1 MHRFP
6 NGGVPVGG
14 SLFWDVLGI
23 HREVL
28 AGVAEVARTGELHG
42 IGIDSWAVDYGLLD
56 RDGELLGNPYS
67 HRDPRTRD
75 VPELVARTV
84 SVQEQYAVN
93 GLQQLPFT
101 TVFQLAAARGTAAL
115 ESAHTM
121 LLLPDLLGY
130 WLTGEVG
137 AERTNASTTGL
148 LDVRTGEWSSELAG
162 RLELPWSILP
172 PLRDAGS
179 VVGPLP
185 RRGRGRP
192 RPRAGRAGGGGRL
205 ARHRLRRRRRARRA
219 GTSFGYISS
228 GTWSLVGLELDA
240 PVLTEEA
247 READFT
253 NEGGVDGTVR
263 FLKNVMGLWVLSE
276 CLRAWRDRG
285 TPATDLA
292 SLLADA
298 STAAP
303 LRTVVDINHPSL
315 LGPGSATDP
324 MPERVVRLARD
335 AGEPLPQTPGEITR
349 CILDS
354 LALAYRRHLRT
365 AARLAGRD
373 LEVVHVVGGGSHNHL
388 LCQLTADALGVPVLA
403 GPVEAAALG
412 NVLVQA
418 RALGADLPDLA
429 AMRALV
435 RETHDVRRH
444 DPRPGLDW
452 DAADRRVGD
461 RDDGRMPSV
470 RVALQ
475 VTCVNDAMFPDTGKA
490 VVRLLRRL
498 GVEVDFP
505 PAQTCCGQPMV
516 NTGYLDEAV
525 PVVRTFVD
533 AFAGY
538 DAIVTPSGSCAGSAR
553 HQHSIVADRSG
564 DPALVAAV
572 AETGP
577 RTYELSEFLVDVLGV
592 TDVGAYFPHRVT
604 YHPTCHTLRM
614 LGVGDRPTRLL
625 EAGPRH
631 RAGRPARRRPSAAAS
646 AAPSRSRTPTRRSRW
661 APTRPAT
668 CATPAP
674 RCWSPATTPA

>member
-1 MHRFP
+1 MAARVGPGHLSLKEVHRFP

-162 RLELPWSILP
+162 RLQLPWSILP

-179 VVGPLP
+179 VVGPL
-185 RRGRGRP
+185 
-192 RPRAGRAGGGGRL
+192 RAEVAADLGLAPDVPVVAVGL
-205 ARHRLRRRRRARRA
+205 ARHRLRGRRRTRGRGHLLRLHLLGHVVARRPRARRA
-219 GTSFGYISS
+219 GAHRG
-228 GTWSLVGLELDA
+228 GPRGRLHQRGRRRRHRPLPQERDGPLGALRVPQG
-240 PVLTEEA
+240 VA
-247 READFT
+247 RP
-253 NEGGVDGTVR
+253 R
-263 FLKNVMGLWVLSE
+263 HPRHRPR
-276 CLRAWRDRG
+276 LRCSP
-285 TPATDLA
+285 TPAPRRRCA
-292 SLLADA
+292 PS
-298 STAAP
+298 STSTTRPCWVRAAP
-303 LRTVVDINHPSL
+303 PTRCPS
-315 LGPGSATDP
+315 GSS
-324 MPERVVRLARD
+324 RLARE

-403 GPVEAAALG
+403 GPGEAAALG
-412 NVLVQA
+412 NALVQA
-418 RALGADLPDLA
+418 RALGADLPA
-429 AMRALV
+429 PPP
-435 RETHDVRRH
+435 TRRDH
-444 DPRPGLDW
+444 RHPRRSPTGATSAPRPGW
-452 DAADRRVGD
+452 PGATWR
-461 RDDGRMPSV
+461 
-470 RVALQ
+470 
-475 VTCVNDAMFPDTGKA
+475 
-490 VVRLLRRL
+490 
-498 GVEVDFP
+498 
-505 PAQTCCGQPMV
+505 
-516 NTGYLDEAV
+516 
-525 PVVRTFVD
+525 
-533 AFAGY
+533 
-538 DAIVTPSGSCAGSAR
+538 SCTS
-553 HQHSIVADRSG
+553 
-564 DPALVAAV
+564 
-572 AETGP
+572 
-577 RTYELSEFLVDVLGV
+577 
-592 TDVGAYFPHRVT
+592 
-604 YHPTCHTLRM
+604 
-614 LGVGDRPTRLL
+614 
-625 EAGPRH
+625 
-631 RAGRPARRRPSAAAS
+631 SAAA
-646 AAPSRSRTPTRRSRW
+646 PT
-661 APTRPAT
+661 TT
-668 CATPAP
+668 CCA
-674 RCWSPATTPA
+674 S

>member
-1 MHRFP
+1 MTQPVMTTHRVAAVDLGATSGRVMAARVGPGHLSLKEVHRFP

-28 AGVAEVARTGELHG
+28 AGIAEVARTGDLDG

-75 VPELVARTV
+75 VPELVAKTID
-84 SVQEQYAVN
+84 VQEQYAVN

-115 ESAHTM
+115 ESADTL

-148 LDVRTGEWSSELAG
+148 LDVTTGEWSSDLAA
-162 RLELPWSILP
+162 RLGLPWSILP

-179 VVGPLP
+179 LVGPV
-185 RRGRGRP
+185 
-192 RPRAGRAGGGGRL
+192 RAEVAADLGVRADVPVVAVGSHDT
-205 ARHRLRRRRRARRA
+205 ASAVVA
-219 GTSFGYISS
+219 VPADPGTSFGYISS

-292 SLLADA
+292 SLLAGA

-303 LRTVVDINHPSL
+303 LRTVIDINHPSL

-388 LCQLTADALGVPVLA
+388 LCQLAADALGVPVLA
-403 GPVEAAALG
+403 GPGEAAALG
-412 NVLVQA
+412 NALVQA

-429 AMRALV
+429 AIRALV

-452 DAADRRVGD
+452 DAADHRVG
-461 RDDGRMPSV
+461 
-470 RVALQ
+470 
-475 VTCVNDAMFPDTGKA
+475 
-490 VVRLLRRL
+490 
-498 GVEVDFP
+498 
-505 PAQTCCGQPMV
+505 
-516 NTGYLDEAV
+516 
-525 PVVRTFVD
+525 
-533 AFAGY
+533 
-538 DAIVTPSGSCAGSAR
+538 
-553 HQHSIVADRSG
+553 
-564 DPALVAAV
+564 
-572 AETGP
+572 
-577 RTYELSEFLVDVLGV
+577 
-592 TDVGAYFPHRVT
+592 
-604 YHPTCHTLRM
+604 
-614 LGVGDRPTRLL
+614 
-625 EAGPRH
+625 
-631 RAGRPARRRPSAAAS
+631 
-646 AAPSRSRTPTRRSRW
+646 
-661 APTRPAT
+661 PAT
-668 CATPAP
+668 A
-674 RCWSPATTPA
+674 